1 MGLPV
6 AVLAEHGALGG
17 AENGGWRGVAGV
29 AELRPGVLG
38 EQLVGGVDFA
48 VAGETELG
56 GVSSA
61 VYHRRRVVAVVA
73 DAPPRGHRV
82 CGGVVFLVAKEKRQS
97 FNTVVVQLLG
107 FSSFRIYV
115 DRR

>member
-17 AENGGWRGVAGV
+17 AENGGRQGVAGV

-38 EQLVGGVDFA
+38 EQLVGGVDFL
-48 VAGETELG
+48 VAGEAELG

-73 DAPPRGHRV
+73 DAPPRAHRV
-82 CGGVVFLVAKEKRQS
+82 CGGVVFLVPKEENDRASTQRL
-97 FNTVVVQLLG
+97 FNCGGLVHVE
-107 FSSFRIYV
+107 YM
-115 DRR
+115 